1 MLLRSLT
8 AEEGLEAEE
17 LDPVL
22 ALDQVG
28 SVGVG
33 RAGAGPVHLTLA
45 EAHGVDVV
53 SAHLQDESAV
63 HDVQQAAREHSLLV
77 VRDVFGGGEAHLLQT
92 DGAEQ
97 LLLIDDGPQISVEQT
112 TALRVTDD
120 HRRTHLLTAV
130 IELHLQIRHYTHTQG
145 ILGKIRQALM
155 LHIQQLNMLNNINA
169 FINDTFDMFLHTG
182 QHNLTFKTKM

>member
-130 IELHLQIRHYTHTQG
+130 IELHLQIRH
-145 ILGKIRQALM
+145 
-155 LHIQQLNMLNNINA
+155 
-169 FINDTFDMFLHTG
+169 
-182 QHNLTFKTKM
+182 